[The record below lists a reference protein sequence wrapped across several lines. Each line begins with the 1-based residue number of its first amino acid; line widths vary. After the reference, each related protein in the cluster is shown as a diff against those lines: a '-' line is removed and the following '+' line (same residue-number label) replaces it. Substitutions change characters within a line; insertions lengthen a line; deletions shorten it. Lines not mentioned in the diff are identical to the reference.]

1 MIKKQTGNLILLLT
15 ALIWGSSFVAQ
26 TTGMEHVQP
35 FTFMGIRTVLG
46 GLVLIPVIL
55 FQRRMQSKAQ
65 RRAPEV
71 QRHIDR
77 MSLIGGICCGLVLCI
92 AGDLQ
97 QFGMTTTSPGKAGFI
112 TSLYIVIVPLLG
124 IFIGK
129 KIPKIVWFCVAAALF
144 GFYLLCVTEQ
154 FTISTGDLLV
164 LCCAFF
170 FSIHI
175 MVIDHFSEKGI
186 DGVLMCTVSCRWRHQ
201 PDCDVCLGIADMGA
215 YFRRAF
221 LYFIQRRDV
230 VRRCLYTADSRSKAH
245 GSDFRHPADELGICL
260 CRPVRLAD
268 SAPELFSARISRL
281 CFGLCRCAVVTD
293 SPAAKEYSH
302 AKNQHGMIHAGFFSL
317 IFNVLLLILPRV
329 CD

>member
-55 FQRRMQSKAQ
+55 FQRRMQPKAQ

-175 MVIDHFSEKGI
+175 MVIDISAK
-186 DGVLMCTVSCRWRHQ
+186 
-201 PDCDVCLGIADMGA
+201 
-215 YFRRAF
+215 RA
-221 LYFIQRRDV
+221 
-230 VRRCLYTADSRSKAH
+230 
-245 GSDFRHPADELGICL
+245 
-260 CRPVRLAD
+260 
-268 SAPELFSARISRL
+268 
-281 CFGLCRCAVVTD
+281 
-293 SPAAKEYSH
+293 
-302 AKNQHGMIHAGFFSL
+302 
-317 IFNVLLLILPRV
+317 
-329 CD
+329 

>member
-65 RRAPEV
+65 RRAPKV

-175 MVIDHFSEKGI
+175 IVIDHFSEKGI
-186 DGVLMCTVSCRWRHQ
+186 DGVLMSCVQFLVAGGISLIAMFALESPTWAHIFAARSSILYSGVMSCGVAYTLQILGQKRTDPTSATLLMSLESVFAALSGWLILHQ
-201 PDCDVCLGIADMGA
+201 
-215 YFRRAF
+215 
-221 LYFIQRRDV
+221 
-230 VRRCLYTADSRSKAH
+230 S
-245 GSDFRHPADELGICL
+245 
-260 CRPVRLAD
+260 
-268 SAPELFSARISRL
+268 
-281 CFGLCRCAVVTD
+281 
-293 SPAAKEYSH
+293 
-302 AKNQHGMIHAGFFSL
+302 FSL
-317 IFNVLLLILPRV
+317 REFLGCVLVFAAVLLSQIPLPQKNIRTQKTSME
-329 CD
+329 